1 MPQITIRG
9 MEPEIEKKIRKIA
22 IESGKSLNSIILD
35 MIYKYTG
42 YSQRSKKPANSLR
55 EMAGGWTEKD
65 ALEIMD
71 SIKSFEQI
79 DEEMWK

>member
-9 MEPEIEKKIRKIA
+9 MGPEIEKKIRKIA
-22 IESGKSLNSIILD
+22 RQSGKSLNVIILD

-42 YSQRSKKPANSLR
+42 YNQRDRKPASSLR
-55 EMAGGWTEKD
+55 ELAGGWSKQD